1 MTEIP
6 KDAEK
11 QAHAGL
17 GHWRW
22 QRGTAIALV
31 PLVLCMLW
39 LSQSL
44 AVSEYSSALAW
55 IDRAGPTTAL
65 ALLVPVWYLHGALGL
80 QVVIEDYVKPP
91 LRQAM
96 IWLVRG
102 AALVLTGATL
112 WALWSI
118 T

>member
-1 MTEIP
+1 MTQIS
-6 KDAEK
+6 KDADK

-31 PLVLCMLW
+31 PLVVCTLW

-55 IDRAGPTTAL
+55 IERAGPTTTL
-65 ALLVPVWYLHGALGL
+65 GILVPVWYLHGVLGL
-80 QVVIEDYVKPP
+80 QVVIEDYVQPP
-91 LRQAM
+91 LRKAM

-102 AALVLTGATL
+102 SAVVLTGATL
-112 WALWSI
+112 WALSSI

>member
-6 KDAEK
+6 KDTEK

-44 AVSEYSSALAW
+44 TVSEYSSALAW

-65 ALLVPVWYLHGALGL
+65 AILVPVWYLHGALGL

-112 WALWSI
+112 WTLWSI